1 MTLPFIDPIELGDWC
16 YPLTLLGI
24 VAVMNVVNFTDGADG
39 LAAGVCTIAAATF
52 ALIALSLN
60 RDAAGVL
67 AALTAGAA
75 IGFLWHN
82 FHPASIFMGDA
93 GSNLLGLLLACVAI
107 QGVLKTA
114 AVVALFFPLLILA
127 VPALDATF
135 VVAKRIKYGRPVYSA
150 DRWHFHHRFANIGF
164 SQRRTVLYLYGW
176 TLSLA
181 ALALAMRFVPYSDD
195 DGTLHVG
202 WTLVI
207 VAFALIAVAAS
218 VYLVI
223 VLEIL
228 KFKRFR
234 ERELRR
240 QVETGEIAAL
250 SEAEIERR
258 DRPRGGDRRVPGR
271 CGCRPRR
278 TTSRPSAGL
287 TVLFRRRSLD
297 GIRAGEITLAFRRWD
312 RPRARAGGRQRTV
325 VGELAIDSVEPVD
338 RGRDHAGGRRARRAR
353 VARRAARRARRARR
367 RPDLAHRVALG
378 RRGPAPRAARA
389 RRPRR
394 RGADGAARAAGAP
407 RRSEPHGPWTRQT
420 LDLIAAHPELR
431 AEDLAALGRPREAP
445 FKRDVRKLK
454 ELGLTESLLI
464 GYRLSPRGRALLDAR
479 PTRDACARPT
489 CNMLGASTRCV
500 RTATPA
506 RGGGAAICALGVRR
520 SPTPG
525 RGADPLPAA
534 PERTR
539 RDSRSRS
546 ALGA

>member
-1 MTLPFIDPIELGDWC
+1 MDELDALWAFLVAAVIAFAATPPTARLARRLGVLHYPRERDLHDRPVPGLGGLAILAAAVVAALIFLPAGRETRGIVAGALAIALIGAVDDVRPNGLHPLVKLVGQFAAAAIPVWCDVRVENMTLPFIDPVDLGSWG
-16 YPLTLLGI
+16 YPLTLVGI

-39 LAAGVCTIAAATF
+39 LAAGVCTIAAGTF
-52 ALIALSLN
+52 AIIALSLD

-75 IGFLWHN
+75 VGFLWHN

-195 DGTLHVG
+195 DGTLNAG
-202 WTLVI
+202 WALVI
-207 VAFALIAVAAS
+207 GAFALAAFAAS
-218 VYLVI
+218 AYLVI

-250 SEAEIERR
+250 SESEIEHEIEREVETGEFEAV
-258 DRPRGGDRRVPGR
+258 RPPETDEFEAVRG
-271 CGCRPRR
+271 
-278 TTSRPSAGL
+278 
-287 TVLFRRRSLD
+287 
-297 GIRAGEITLAFRRWD
+297 
-312 RPRARAGGRQRTV
+312 Q
-325 VGELAIDSVEPVD
+325 
-338 RGRDHAGGRRARRAR
+338 
-353 VARRAARRARRARR
+353 
-367 RPDLAHRVALG
+367 
-378 RRGPAPRAARA
+378 
-389 RRPRR
+389 
-394 RGADGAARAAGAP
+394 
-407 RRSEPHGPWTRQT
+407 
-420 LDLIAAHPELR
+420 
-431 AEDLAALGRPREAP
+431 
-445 FKRDVRKLK
+445 
-454 ELGLTESLLI
+454 
-464 GYRLSPRGRALLDAR
+464 
-479 PTRDACARPT
+479 
-489 CNMLGASTRCV
+489 
-500 RTATPA
+500 
-506 RGGGAAICALGVRR
+506 
-520 SPTPG
+520 
-525 RGADPLPAA
+525 
-534 PERTR
+534 
-539 RDSRSRS
+539 
-546 ALGA
+546 

>member
-1 MTLPFIDPIELGDWC
+1 
-16 YPLTLLGI
+16 
-24 VAVMNVVNFTDGADG
+24 MNVVNFTDGADG
-39 LAAGVCTIAAATF
+39 LAAGVCTIAAGTF
-52 ALIALSLN
+52 AIIALSLD

-218 VYLVI
+218 VYLVL

-228 KFKRFR
+228 KFRRFR
-234 ERELRR
+234 EREIQR

-250 SEAEIERR
+250 STTEIEGEIDREVETGEFR
-258 DRPRGGDRRVPGR
+258 DAVDRPATD
-271 CGCRPRR
+271 
-278 TTSRPSAGL
+278 
-287 TVLFRRRSLD
+287 VLFRRRSLD

-325 VGELAIDSVEPVD
+325 VGELAIDAVEPVARREITPAD
-338 RGRDHAGGRRARRAR
+338 AARAGHESLEELFGELDARGDAQIWRIELHWAGEDARRALR
-353 VARRAARRARRARR
+353 ERADLGGDELERAA
-367 RPDLAHRVALG
+367 H
-378 RRGPAPRAARA
+378 APRAARQGEPA
-389 RRPRR
+389 RGLDAADA
-394 RGADGAARAAGAP
+394 GADRSQPRGPRGGPGRVGRA
-407 RRSEPHGPWTRQT
+407 
-420 LDLIAAHPELR
+420 
-431 AEDLAALGRPREAP
+431 REAP
-445 FKRDVRKLK
+445 LQADVRKLK
-454 ELGLTESLLI
+454 ELGLTESLPV
-464 GYRLSPRGRALLDAR
+464 GYRLSPRGRRAARALR
-479 PTRDACARPT
+479 
-489 CNMLGASTRCV
+489 
-500 RTATPA
+500 
-506 RGGGAAICALGVRR
+506 
-520 SPTPG
+520 
-525 RGADPLPAA
+525 
-534 PERTR
+534 
-539 RDSRSRS
+539 
-546 ALGA
+546 